1 LISQQDFQNVRTLLR
16 SGRIL
21 SANMLFAVSKLELL
35 QRNLFREGALLITLA
50 ADVAV
55 IQECPQRKAES
66 EN

>member
-1 LISQQDFQNVRTLLR
+1 
-16 SGRIL
+16 L

-55 IQECPQRKAES
+55 IQECPQPKAES